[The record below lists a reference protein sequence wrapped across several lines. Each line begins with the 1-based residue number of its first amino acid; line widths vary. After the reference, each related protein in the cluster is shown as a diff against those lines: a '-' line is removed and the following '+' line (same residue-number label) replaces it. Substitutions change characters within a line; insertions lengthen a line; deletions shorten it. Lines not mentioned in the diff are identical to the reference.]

1 MPRLSDSII
10 HEFGISKELYKK
22 NYGTQRVSEKAN
34 HEAYDKI
41 VKAIEEKG
49 DWCKMST
56 VTALKYYGLTQTEVR
71 TFCYHLQEYPNII
84 ARVNPKYNGLSRQ
97 ERRTVPLEY
106 MYVPAEE
113 KKGLGFR
120 AYGYK
125 NIFGDSLRRFEE
137 CFADMPDIHINALLS
152 MADCLIRRGAD
163 EGWVRIEI
171 MVTARDAGISIEEAV
186 GLLRHMSKKKIF
198 SIASVREEGLIHEMR
213 PACRFAVSDAM
224 YEEYEKEVAGGDI
237 KISDLNWKEK
247 LTTRKSTNVS
257 IRPFEL
263 FDLDETENETSAEQ
277 ELYSK
282 LDELMKAYRF
292 RVETELGKK
301 YEKQIKELRELK
313 NELEKRCD
321 EQTSKVSDLNTKFV
335 NAAAEAT
342 NCQTQLTAAEAELKR
357 VKYINEK
364 NIKFKEKL
372 VDHLNEQLQ
381 ILSSEMME
389 LSIRMTSA
397 NPYQIRDKAFI
408 ASIRKESMNIV
419 NNVSQEI
426 QNFRIEGVPNELV
439 TNKEK
444 KGLTHATS

>member
-1 MPRLSDSII
+1 
-10 HEFGISKELYKK
+10 
-22 NYGTQRVSEKAN
+22 
-34 HEAYDKI
+34 
-41 VKAIEEKG
+41 
-49 DWCKMST
+49 
-56 VTALKYYGLTQTEVR
+56 
-71 TFCYHLQEYPNII
+71 
-84 ARVNPKYNGLSRQ
+84 
-97 ERRTVPLEY
+97 
-106 MYVPAEE
+106 
-113 KKGLGFR
+113 
-120 AYGYK
+120 
-125 NIFGDSLRRFEE
+125 
-137 CFADMPDIHINALLS
+137 
-152 MADCLIRRGAD
+152 
-163 EGWVRIEI
+163 
-171 MVTARDAGISIEEAV
+171 
-186 GLLRHMSKKKIF
+186 
-198 SIASVREEGLIHEMR
+198 
-213 PACRFAVSDAM
+213 
-224 YEEYEKEVAGGDI
+224 
-237 KISDLNWKEK
+237 
-247 LTTRKSTNVS
+247 VS

-342 NCQTQLTAAEAELKR
+342 NCQTQLTATEAELKR